1 MGPTAKIRFFKQLF
15 LMQRKSCEHNVR
27 RMNDQADHH
36 DYEDDDDGSMMQM
49 MRCSVQVSRAGFP
62 FFVRSSQAEVKDG
75 ERDIMLRQ
83 TH

>member
-1 MGPTAKIRFFKQLF
+1 
-15 LMQRKSCEHNVR
+15 
-27 RMNDQADHH
+27 MNDQADHH